1 MATGARARVSAPV
14 RACVAPRARS
24 TRCGTVVRASSTSR
38 ALDDVLERAR
48 EAIDARGGCAYA
60 LWGHGSHLG
69 LPANWYLRVDDEAF
83 VEETMNA
90 ELCYVSGRAKGRR
103 GECWEVDFSGHAQT
117 LELDDAEAATLSAW
131 TRTGYWA
138 SEACVNEYVDLEMM
152 DADEREGA
160 VRIGMKMRGGRVTS
174 VLTLD
179 ATTWRPKKLAV
190 AVCGDEDVWT
200 FEDWKTS
207 PCGVVYAGTTTL
219 YGTNGGTQEFIAHGV
234 AAGRGKEGRAVFN
247 KPTTPSPTVVFD
259 ADVSSEIDVVR
270 ASSSHV
276 LVEPTIDGKNAGP
289 FILDTGASG
298 LVITPR
304 AAKALSLRAFG
315 EVHVSGVSSRVP
327 CRFQRGQ
334 ELKLG
339 PLTLKRPVFMEMGLD
354 GIVSGAAEPVA
365 GIIGFDVFKSA
376 ILSVS
381 EGGDRVNIYD
391 CNDVSSVD
399 EKWAWQEL
407 RLVSNVPHI
416 SATFSGTDDSHKTTP
431 NIFMIDSGAGGADV
445 IFHSKAVE
453 DMGLDSLLAPEGRR
467 TSSRVRGVSGANGES
482 GGQTLTYRA
491 TMDWLQLADTDAE
504 GEPVRFENVDTLLA
518 SGEGFSLSEHSCGMI
533 CARLLG
539 KRQIVY
545 DVSRRRIA
553 FVAGDE

>member
-24 TRCGTVVRASSTSR
+24 TRCGTIVRASSTSH

-117 LELDDAEAATLSAW
+117 LELDDAEAAMLSAW

-160 VRIGMKMRGGRVTS
+160 LRIGMKMRGGRVTS

-207 PCGVVYAGTTTL
+207 SCGVVYAGTTTL
-219 YGTNGGTQEFIAHGV
+219 YGTNGGKQEFIAHGV

-247 KPTTPSPTVVFD
+247 KPTMPSPTVVFD

-304 AAKALSLRAFG
+304 AAKALGLRAFG
-315 EVHVSGVSSRVP
+315 EVHVSGVSGRVP
-327 CRFQRGQ
+327 CRFQRGL

-391 CNDVSSVD
+391 YNDVSSVD

-416 SATFSGTDDSHKTTP
+416 SATFSGTNDSHKTTP

-491 TMDWLQLADTDAE
+491 TMDWLQLAETDAE

-553 FVAGDE
+553 FVA

>member
-24 TRCGTVVRASSTSR
+24 TRCGTIVRASSTSH

-117 LELDDAEAATLSAW
+117 LELDDAEAAMLSAW

-160 VRIGMKMRGGRVTS
+160 LRIGMKMRGGRVTS

-207 PCGVVYAGTTTL
+207 SCGVVYAGTTTL
-219 YGTNGGTQEFIAHGV
+219 YGTNGGKQEFIAHGV

-247 KPTTPSPTVVFD
+247 KPTMPSPTVVFD

-304 AAKALSLRAFG
+304 AAKALGLRAFG
-315 EVHVSGVSSRVP
+315 EVHVSGVSGRVP
-327 CRFQRGQ
+327 CRFQRGL

-365 GIIGFDVFKSA
+365 GIIGFDVFKSV

-416 SATFSGTDDSHKTTP
+416 SATFSGTNDSHKTTP

-491 TMDWLQLADTDAE
+491 TMDWLQLAETDAE

-553 FVAGDE
+553 FVA

>member
-1 MATGARARVSAPV
+1 
-14 RACVAPRARS
+14 
-24 TRCGTVVRASSTSR
+24 
-38 ALDDVLERAR
+38 
-48 EAIDARGGCAYA
+48 
-60 LWGHGSHLG
+60 
-69 LPANWYLRVDDEAF
+69 VDDEAF

-304 AAKALSLRAFG
+304 AAKALGLRAFG
-315 EVHVSGVSSRVP
+315 EVHVSGVSGRVP

-491 TMDWLQLADTDAE
+491 TMDWLQLAETDAE

-553 FVAGDE
+553 FVA

>member
-1 MATGARARVSAPV
+1 MATGARARVAAPV

-24 TRCGTVVRASSTSR
+24 TRCGTIVRASSTSH

-117 LELDDAEAATLSAW
+117 LELDDAEAAMLSAW

-160 VRIGMKMRGGRVTS
+160 LRIGMKMRGGRVTS

-207 PCGVVYAGTTTL
+207 SCGVVYAGTTTL

-247 KPTTPSPTVVFD
+247 KPTMPSPTVVFD

-304 AAKALSLRAFG
+304 AAKALGLRAFG
-315 EVHVSGVSSRVP
+315 EVHVSGVSGRVP
-327 CRFQRGQ
+327 CRFQRGL

-416 SATFSGTDDSHKTTP
+416 SATFSGTNDSHKTTP

-445 IFHSKAVE
+445 IFHSKAVA

-491 TMDWLQLADTDAE
+491 TMDWLQLAETDAE

-553 FVAGDE
+553 FVA

>member
-14 RACVAPRARS
+14 RACVVPRARS
-24 TRCGTVVRASSTSR
+24 TRCGTIVRASSTSH

-117 LELDDAEAATLSAW
+117 LELDDAEAAMLSAW

-160 VRIGMKMRGGRVTS
+160 LRIGMKMRGGRVTS

-207 PCGVVYAGTTTL
+207 SCGVVYAGTTTL

-304 AAKALSLRAFG
+304 AAKALGLRAFG
-315 EVHVSGVSSRVP
+315 EVHVSGVSGRVP

-391 CNDVSSVD
+391 YNDVSSVD

-416 SATFSGTDDSHKTTP
+416 SATFSGTNDSHKTTP

-491 TMDWLQLADTDAE
+491 TMDWLQLAETDAE

-553 FVAGDE
+553 FVA

>member
-24 TRCGTVVRASSTSR
+24 TRCGTIVRASSTSH

-117 LELDDAEAATLSAW
+117 LELDDAEAAMLSAW

-160 VRIGMKMRGGRVTS
+160 LRIGMKMRGGRVTS

-179 ATTWRPKKLAV
+179 STTWRPKKLAV

-207 PCGVVYAGTTTL
+207 SCGVVYAGTTTL

-247 KPTTPSPTVVFD
+247 KPTMPSPTVVFD

-304 AAKALSLRAFG
+304 AAKALGLRAFG
-315 EVHVSGVSSRVP
+315 EVHVSGVSGRVP
-327 CRFQRGQ
+327 CRFQRGL

-391 CNDVSSVD
+391 YNDVSSVD

-416 SATFSGTDDSHKTTP
+416 SATFSGTNDSHKTTP

-491 TMDWLQLADTDAE
+491 TMDWLQLAETDAE

-553 FVAGDE
+553 FVA